1 MDVQLR
7 DVDVLAT
14 HGVRSLKP
22 DACERNCSD
31 VGCSTVPPAGS
42 APLTTTTHGR
52 DSSYDA
58 NAATNMLPTGHNEVQ
73 LCSGRPGN
81 AVGSPTSSPKQHS
94 GLLEQGING
103 NVAAAAA
110 MHYKQQQS
118 MLADKAV
125 GSPVASSVAT
135 LAGLHDPRASDAQ
148 RCITSSQPAGTFV
161 VSYLS
166 SPKGNTA
173 SLNSTVARLP
183 AALPGVSSL
192 YGRLRT
198 SALGGAAASASTGA
212 AAAAAASACVNRSH
226 AAAGSSVSSNH
237 CQVVSQPQLWASGSA
252 PPLAGGVAS
261 SSSADYLSLLMAATS
276 LSPATA
282 VSSDGTTHDEQKI
295 HLMHQLQQLQATQ
308 AGGVGHSAS
317 LAGLPV
323 DPAVGLSA
331 NGLLMQQL
339 PAQQQQLLMASLS
352 GNSTTTAS
360 QDQLRLMTQVNSGT
374 LNHSPAGLQ
383 MAGLQQFAQ
392 GAATDTMFKS
402 TGVMPGLMLN
412 GGASDVT
419 GLAAY
424 GKMDMSLP
432 PFGGSSGGPSVKNDG
447 SHNPL
452 YKTELCHT
460 WRQTGSCR
468 YGARC
473 QFAHGQL
480 ELRAVVRPPKYK
492 TQPCRTFSLTG
503 RCPYGARCN
512 FIHDGEDDE
521 AVISRNRTESA
532 AAAVANVAGSGFG
545 RVSCNGGPA
554 SVSSATSAL
563 FGCGAV
569 SADTSAAVRAGSAA
583 AGLFNGVDT
592 AGLGA
597 LARWNGVLPA
607 ESSYNSSLSAVALGA
622 NSAVN
627 GMGRAGSM
635 PGAAALNNICG
646 LGLNGIGL
654 GTADATAG
662 VSFASGNGVAG
673 LGQLSAGM
681 LAGNV
686 ENTACLGQYG
696 LLQNLANT
704 QLGMSGVAG
713 AGYIGDNF
721 SQLM

>member
-94 GLLEQGING
+94 GLLEQGVNG

-339 PAQQQQLLMASLS
+339 PAQQQRLLMASLS

-374 LNHSPAGLQ
+374 LNHSP
-383 MAGLQQFAQ
+383 
-392 GAATDTMFKS
+392 DRKS
-402 TGVMPGLMLN
+402 
-412 GGASDVT
+412 
-419 GLAAY
+419 
-424 GKMDMSLP
+424 
-432 PFGGSSGGPSVKNDG
+432 
-447 SHNPL
+447 
-452 YKTELCHT
+452 
-460 WRQTGSCR
+460 
-468 YGARC
+468 
-473 QFAHGQL
+473 
-480 ELRAVVRPPKYK
+480 VV
-492 TQPCRTFSLTG
+492 
-503 RCPYGARCN
+503 
-512 FIHDGEDDE
+512 
-521 AVISRNRTESA
+521 
-532 AAAVANVAGSGFG
+532 
-545 RVSCNGGPA
+545 
-554 SVSSATSAL
+554 
-563 FGCGAV
+563 
-569 SADTSAAVRAGSAA
+569 
-583 AGLFNGVDT
+583 
-592 AGLGA
+592 
-597 LARWNGVLPA
+597 
-607 ESSYNSSLSAVALGA
+607 
-622 NSAVN
+622 
-627 GMGRAGSM
+627 
-635 PGAAALNNICG
+635 
-646 LGLNGIGL
+646 
-654 GTADATAG
+654 
-662 VSFASGNGVAG
+662 
-673 LGQLSAGM
+673 
-681 LAGNV
+681 
-686 ENTACLGQYG
+686 
-696 LLQNLANT
+696 
-704 QLGMSGVAG
+704 
-713 AGYIGDNF
+713 
-721 SQLM
+721 